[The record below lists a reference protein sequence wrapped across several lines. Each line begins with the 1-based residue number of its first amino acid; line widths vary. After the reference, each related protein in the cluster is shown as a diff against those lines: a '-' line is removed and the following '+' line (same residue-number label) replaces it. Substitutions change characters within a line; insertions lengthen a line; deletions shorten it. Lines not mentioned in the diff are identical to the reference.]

1 MGVDL
6 ATQQLGGPIASQ
18 LVDLSPHLPV
28 LPVVLPLVVAALML
42 FLDERRGI
50 LKAGLGAAT
59 LSALVL
65 VSFVL
70 LNTVSGDADGVIVYR
85 LADWAAPFG
94 IVLVVDRLA
103 ALMLMITSILALAS
117 FVFAVSGWAIVSP
130 RFHSLFLLLVLGLNG
145 AFLTGDM
152 FNLYVFFEVLLAASY
167 GLLLHGSG
175 RQRVRAG
182 LQYIAVNLGS
192 SMLFLF
198 GVGLLYASTG
208 TLNMVDMMRV
218 AAELQ
223 GGDVTVFRA
232 GLAILSVAFL
242 TKAGVWPLSFWLPVA
257 YPAATPPVSAMFVI
271 MTKVGAYILLR
282 VTALASG
289 VPETGLVEF
298 LSPWLLYGGIATVI
312 FGSMGVLASNQLQR
326 IAAYATLITAG
337 TLVAAVGTGDARAIS
352 GALYYLIGS
361 TLATGA
367 AFLISELI
375 ARLRTVESP
384 AASEPVVEP
393 VFGDDYETSLEDFEG
408 YEVGIA
414 IPAGTAML
422 GGAFV
427 TGALVLA
434 GLPPLSGFLAKFA
447 IVRGVLAGTV
457 SEVAA
462 WVLAGAVIFS
472 GLATLIA
479 LMRKGVQAFWRPGE
493 ETTAEV
499 RSLEALPV
507 GLLLALCVAL
517 AIFAAPVITYLDATS
532 AYLAN
537 PVEYARNV
545 LETGR

>member
-1 MGVDL
+1 MDL
-6 ATQQLGGPIASQ
+6 DLTSQQLGGPIASQ
-18 LVDLSPHLPV
+18 LVDLTPHLPV
-28 LPVVLPLVVAALML
+28 LPVVLPLVVAAIML
-42 FLDERRGI
+42 FLDERRSI

-59 LSALVL
+59 TAALVL

-70 LNTVSGDADGVIVYR
+70 LNAVSGDADSVLVYR

-103 ALMLMITSILALAS
+103 ALMLMVTSLLALAS

-130 RFHSLFLLLVLGLNG
+130 RFHSLFLLLLMGLNG

-175 RQRVRAG
+175 RQRVKAG

-198 GVGLLYASTG
+198 GVGLIYAATG

-223 GGDVTVFRA
+223 GGGATIFRA

-257 YPAATPPVSAMFVI
+257 YPVATPPVAAMFVI

-282 VTALASG
+282 VTALAGG
-289 VPETGLVEF
+289 VPEAGLVEF
-298 LSPWLLYGGIATVI
+298 LSPWLLYGGIATVV

-326 IAAYATLITAG
+326 IAAYATLVTAG
-337 TLVAAVGTGDARAIS
+337 TLVAAVGTGDQRVIS

-367 AFLISELI
+367 AFLLSELI
-375 ARLRTVESP
+375 NRLRTVEP
-384 AASEPVVEP
+384 PGQPEPVVGP
-393 VFGDDYETSLEDFEG
+393 VFGDDYETSIEDFEG
-408 YEVGIA
+408 YEVGVA

-427 TGALVLA
+427 TSALVLA
-434 GLPPLSGFLAKFA
+434 GLPPLSGYFAKFA
-447 IVRGVLAGTV
+447 IVHGVLAESVGGV
-457 SEVAA
+457 GA
-462 WVLAGAVIFS
+462 WVLAAVVIFS

-479 LMRKGVQAFWRPGE
+479 LMRKGVEAFWRPGE
-493 ETTAEV
+493 ETIAEV
-499 RSLEALPV
+499 RSLEALPI

-517 AIFAAPVITYLDATS
+517 AVFAAPTITYLDATT
-532 AYLAN
+532 AYLAD

-545 LETGR
+545 LEIGR